1 MSVMQARSLRRWW
14 IVLGAGFVVLVIYLS
29 LTPDPLQAPT
39 VDNFKTGHILA
50 YLWCMLWFA
59 QAWRGSRERLAVAS
73 FLVLLGIALEYVQR
87 MTGYRHFAYAD
98 MVDDAIGV
106 GAGWLLA
113 VTPLGGLLER
123 YRR

>member
-1 MSVMQARSLRRWW
+1 VIGVRATSVRHWW
-14 IVLGAGFVVLVIYLS
+14 IALGAGFVLLVIYLS

-39 VDNFKTGHILA
+39 VDEFKTGHILA

-59 QAWRGSRERLAVAS
+59 QAWRGVRERLAVATL
-73 FLVLLGIALEYVQR
+73 LVALGIALEYAQR
-87 MTGYRHFAYAD
+87 ETGYRHFSYSD

-113 VTPLGGLLER
+113 CTPLGNVLER
-123 YRR
+123 KRR